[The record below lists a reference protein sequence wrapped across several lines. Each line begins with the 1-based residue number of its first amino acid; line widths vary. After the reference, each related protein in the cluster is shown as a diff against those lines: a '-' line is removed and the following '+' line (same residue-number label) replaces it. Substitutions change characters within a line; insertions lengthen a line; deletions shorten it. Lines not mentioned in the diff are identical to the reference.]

1 MHRKALV
8 VEDDAVTREALV
20 EILNGEGCVVDV
32 AIDGQ
37 IAMGLLSCQQYDVVL
52 LDLILPKISG
62 TDIMEQLLC
71 TNPHALSTIIVVTG
85 LDVREIRKLFPDV
98 CDTLGKP
105 LIPTRLLRAIRQC
118 FATEARRAISGCA

>member
-8 VEDDAVTREALV
+8 VEDDLVTREALV
-20 EILNGEGCVVDV
+20 EILEGEGCLVDV
-32 AIDGQ
+32 AADGQ
-37 IAMGLLSCQQYDVVL
+37 IGMGLLSCNHYDVVM

-71 TNPHALSTIIVVTG
+71 TNPHVLSTIIVVTG
-85 LDVREIRKLFPDV
+85 LNVDEIRKLFPDV
-98 CDTLGKP
+98 CDALGKP

-118 FATEARRAISGCA
+118 FAGSATRLVSGCA

>member
-1 MHRKALV
+1 MRRKALV

-20 EILNGEGCVVDV
+20 AILENEGCIVDV
-32 AIDGQ
+32 AADGQ
-37 IAMGLLSCQQYDVVL
+37 IGMGLLSSERYDVVL
-52 LDLILPKISG
+52 LDLVLPKISG

-71 TNPHALSTIIVVTG
+71 TNPQVLSTIIVVTG
-85 LDVREIRKLFPDV
+85 LNVREIRKLFPEV

-118 FATEARRAISGCA
+118 FAGRASGMISGCA

>member
-20 EILNGEGCVVDV
+20 EVLESEGCAVDV
-32 AIDGQ
+32 AVDGQ
-37 IAMGLLSCQQYDVVL
+37 IAMGLLSCERYDVVL

-71 TNPHALSTIIVVTG
+71 TNPHVLSTIIVVTG
-85 LDVREIRKLFPDV
+85 LNVGEIRKLFPDV

-105 LIPTRLLRAIRQC
+105 LSPTRLLRAIRQC
-118 FATEARRAISGCA
+118 FAAGASGIISRYA